1 MIQRK
6 QTLFLLVAFILSA
19 ACMCMPIGNV
29 LSEGMGVDTNMY
41 NLWTVEPNGTHNFS
55 VWPLFALLLL
65 TFPLCLAAIFNYK
78 NRKRQARLCMFCAL
92 LLLAWCVVWGIIGW
106 IIADGEFRP
115 TIASAFPPISLIL
128 YLLARKAILADEAL
142 VRAADRIR

>member
-41 NLWTVEPNGTHNFS
+41 NLWTVEPNGTHKFS

-65 TFPLCLAAIFNYK
+65 TFPLCLAAIFSYK
-78 NRKRQARLCMFCAL
+78 KRLQQARLCQFCVL
-92 LLLAWCVVWGIIGW
+92 LLVAWYAVWGIKGW
-106 IIADGEFRP
+106 VTADGAFRP
-115 TIASAFPPISLIL
+115 AIASAFPLISIVL